1 MFRNPLLGAGCA
13 LLLAGTVLAQT
24 PQPKPAQGP
33 TPQPA
38 VSAPAAALPTVDEV
52 IAKHIAARGG
62 MDKLKSVQAVRMSGK
77 MAMGPGIEVPIS
89 LELKR
94 PSRMR
99 MEMTFQGMTGI
110 QAYDAGTGWMIMP
123 FSGRTDPQPMSPD
136 DLKDAEEMSDLDGAL
151 VDYKT
156 KGHSVVLVG
165 KEPVEGTE
173 AYKLRITLKN
183 GDQRTVYLEGE
194 SFMEIRQE
202 GRRKIRGSDVEI
214 EASMG
219 DFKEVGGIIFPHS
232 IEQAMK
238 GNPQKQK
245 ITIEKIEINPAVED
259 SRFKMP
265 AVAATPSPSP
275 SPAAKK

>member
-1 MFRNPLLGAGCA
+1 MLHKTLLGTGGA
-13 LLLAGTVLAQT
+13 LLLAAGTVLAQA
-24 PQPKPAQGP
+24 PAAKPGPGP

-38 VSAPAAALPTVDEV
+38 VSAPATALPSADEI
-52 IAKHIAARGG
+52 IARHIAARGG
-62 MDKLKSVQAVRMSGK
+62 MDKLKSVQTVRMSGK
-77 MAMGPGIEVPIS
+77 MAMGPGIEVPIA

-110 QAYDAGTGWMIMP
+110 QAYDAGTGWMVMP

-156 KGHSVVLVG
+156 KGHSVELLG
-165 KEPVEGTE
+165 KEKVEGTD

-183 GDQRTVYLEGE
+183 GDQRTVYLESE

-202 GRRKIRGSDVEI
+202 GKRKIRGSDVEI

-245 ITIEKIEINPAVED
+245 ITIDKIEINPSVDD

-265 AVAATPSPSP
+265 APAPSPSP
-275 SPAAKK
+275 SPAAKQ

>member
-1 MFRNPLLGAGCA
+1 MLRNPLLGAGGA
-13 LLLAGTVLAQT
+13 LFLAGTVLAQT
-24 PQPKPAQGP
+24 PQAKPAPGP

-38 VSAPAAALPTVDEV
+38 VSAQPAAPLPTVDEV

-62 MDKLKSVQAVRMSGK
+62 MDKLKSVQALRMSGK

-89 LELKR
+89 LEIKR
-94 PSRMR
+94 PARMR

-110 QAYDAGTGWMIMP
+110 QAYDAGSGWMIMP
-123 FSGRTDPQPMSPD
+123 FGGRTDPQPMSPD
-136 DLKDAEEMSDLDGAL
+136 DLKDAEEMSDVDGAL
-151 VDYKT
+151 VDYKS
-156 KGHSVVLVG
+156 KGHSVELVG
-165 KEPVEGTE
+165 KEAVEGTD

-183 GDQRTVYLEGE
+183 GDLRTVYIESE

-202 GRRKIRGSDVEI
+202 GKRKIRGSDVEI

-219 DFKEVGGIIFPHS
+219 DFKDVGGIIFPHS
-232 IEQAMK
+232 IEQAAK

-245 ITIEKIEINPAVED
+245 ITLDKIEINPTVDD

-265 AVAATPSPSP
+265 AAAASPAP
-275 SPAAKK
+275 SPAPKQ